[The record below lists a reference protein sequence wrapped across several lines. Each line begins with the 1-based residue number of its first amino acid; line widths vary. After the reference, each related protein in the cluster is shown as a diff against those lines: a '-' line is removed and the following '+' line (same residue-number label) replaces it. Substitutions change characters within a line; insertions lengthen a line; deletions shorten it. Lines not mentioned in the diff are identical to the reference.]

1 MEELRK
7 KLETKE
13 EESAQLL
20 YVNMA
25 NERRISELSTRVASN
40 QAALTV
46 DGGDQRRRDQE
57 LESARAEVL
66 MIMNSISLFDGR
78 IRALLSCWRCSL

>member
-1 MEELRK
+1 MFSINVKNSLSPQVEELRK

-57 LESARAEVL
+57 LDSARAEV
-66 MIMNSISLFDGR
+66 IDDVISLF
-78 IRALLSCWRCSL
+78 LK

>member
-1 MEELRK
+1 MFSINVKNSLSPQVEELRK

-40 QAALTV
+40 HAALTV

-57 LESARAEVL
+57 LDSARAEV
-66 MIMNSISLFDGR
+66 IDDVISLF
-78 IRALLSCWRCSL
+78 LK